1 MYYRSGTVNV
11 TLITTLS
18 VALRIGADTNID
30 GTRHVVQW
38 CASTV
43 VASVMV
49 DILPP
54 RILCKTKETSVL
66 RTYVLLQVQAR

>member
-1 MYYRSGTVNV
+1 MVCVS
-11 TLITTLS
+11 
-18 VALRIGADTNID
+18 
-30 GTRHVVQW
+30 
-38 CASTV
+38 STV
-43 VASVMV
+43 VASVMI